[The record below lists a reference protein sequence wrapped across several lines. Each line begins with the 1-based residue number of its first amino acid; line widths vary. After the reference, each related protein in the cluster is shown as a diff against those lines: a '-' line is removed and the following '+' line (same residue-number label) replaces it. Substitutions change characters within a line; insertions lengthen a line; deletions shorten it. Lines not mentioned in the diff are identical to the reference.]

1 MLRKWG
7 VIVLALIAIPTVALA
22 QNTGKI
28 SGVVMESDT
37 GEPLPGASVVVVGTQ
52 LGTISDVDGNYFIIG
67 VPVGSYDIQASF
79 VGFSTA
85 TVSGV
90 EVSSGYTQ
98 EVNFNLAEGVQLDEI
113 IVEYE
118 RPLIQKDAIG
128 VPKIVDAEELVN
140 LPVRGAA
147 AVASIQAGVV
157 SQEGSNTL
165 NVRGGRGSEVT
176 YYIDGVKVVGSTA
189 LPQSAIQE
197 QEMIIGNISARYGD
211 AMSGII
217 NITTKSGSRKF
228 FGSIEGVTSESLD
241 DFGYNLASFAVGGPI
256 AGDKVSFFLAGE
268 YLDQAD
274 SGPRWI
280 GELGLNDDALAQLDA
295 FPSVMLAL
303 DGAGNRS
310 FIDVP
315 NTIIGG
321 DSLPVDDDGTVVVS
335 NGTIT
340 TANGVVITVPEG
352 VDASSIDPELR
363 DAADYLQTG
372 ADGETLVDR
381 SGVTVG
387 EVNRFKRQ
395 SGFDNFSLSSNLQ
408 FSLLD
413 DVRLRVGGRYVTR
426 GGDSAPFV
434 SERDMV
440 FTPNTANE
448 FRNKDAQFFATWTHY
463 LSNSTFYQ
471 LQVDYTSRTGD
482 TWDPDF
488 SKSLDSILSYGDID
502 AAPNAQLKYPMNLS
516 FTTETRIDDHDT
528 ADPADDTEFTVSV
541 PTYTQ
546 RWEDGRGPGHQTA
559 GGLVS
564 ASYGREDISTRS
576 FFDATQIRFNAT
588 ATTQV
593 GLHQLEFGGEFEQQ
607 TNRSYSSSRG
617 GAWGLAR
624 WVEDADGAEGLP
636 TGEVG
641 VTQWTDL
648 TFEQM
653 SAGYYGYN
661 FYGTEE
667 VDSEDLNGY
676 ADDCGFSV
684 SKDVPT
690 SCYDIAPHKPLY
702 YGGYI
707 QDKIEFRDIVL
718 NLGVRVDVF
727 DNNVLTL
734 FDRFSRLPLV
744 RVSDVGGAPANV
756 PGDAAP
762 YFNQNDVTGYRDRD
776 GTFYDANGQEV
787 PAGDILLSG
796 AKPRTT
802 SNIVTEDAFEDY
814 EPQVTFMPR
823 IGVSFP
829 VTNEA
834 LFFARYGVVSQR
846 PSSNS
851 FTSIAGLSSPTG
863 RINNNGLQPE
873 ETTEY
878 ELGFRQRTSARSAV
892 TISGFFRQIRG
903 LIQLDDL
910 RESFPQGYSTY
921 SNKDFGTVK
930 GVELDFDLRRSGGV
944 AVNANY
950 TLSFAQGTGSSST
963 TTSTIVWIDETPPNF
978 ISPLDFDQRHKV
990 NLSMDYRLGAG
1001 EGPTV
1006 FGAKLFE
1013 NMGFNVLGTAGSGFP
1028 YTPQIE
1034 PFSIVD
1040 SKAPVPSGGINS
1052 DRMPWTSRIDLRID
1066 RKFAAGARSTVSAF
1080 LWVQNVLDTENIQ
1093 GVWRATGLPGDDGYL
1108 STAGGQQFLSGAV
1121 PAAESL
1127 YRHRTRGTGRW
1138 GLPRL
1143 TRIGVRVDF

>member
-1 MLRKWG
+1 MFRKWG
-7 VIVLALIAIPTVALA
+7 VIFLALIAIPTVALA

-37 GEPLPGASVVVVGTQ
+37 GETLPGASVVVVGTQ
-52 LGTISDVDGNYFIIG
+52 LGTITDVDGSYFIIG

-85 TVSGV
+85 TVAGV

-98 EVNFNLAEGVQLDEI
+98 EVNFTLAEGVQLDEI

-128 VPKIVDAEELVN
+128 VPKIVDAEQIVS

-157 SQEGSNTL
+157 SQEGSETL
-165 NVRGGRGSEVT
+165 NIRGGRGSEVT

-217 NITTKSGSRKF
+217 NITTKSGARKF

-241 DFGYNLASFAVGGPI
+241 DFGYNLASFAVGGPVLNE
-256 AGDKVSFFLAGE
+256 KVSFFLAGE

-274 SGPRWI
+274 NGPRWI
-280 GELGLNDDALAQLDA
+280 GELGLNDAGLAQLDA
-295 FPSVMLAL
+295 FPTVMLAL
-303 DGAGNRS
+303 DGDGNRS

-315 NTIIGG
+315 NTMLGG
-321 DSLPVDDDGTVVVS
+321 DSLPVGDDGTVVVTD
-335 NGTIT
+335 GTIT
-340 TANGVVITVPEG
+340 TANGVSITVPDG
-352 VDASSIDPELR
+352 VDATSIDPELR
-363 DAADYLQTG
+363 DAANYLQTG
-372 ADGETLVDR
+372 PNGETLLSRD
-381 SGVTVG
+381 GTTTVG
-387 EVNRFKRQ
+387 NIDRFKRD
-395 SGFDNFSLSSNLQ
+395 SGRNNFSISSNLQ
-408 FSLLD
+408 FNLLS

-426 GGDSAPFV
+426 GGDTGGST
-434 SERDMV
+434 RDMV
-440 FTPNTANE
+440 FTPGTANE
-448 FRNKDAQFFATWTHY
+448 YRNKDAQFFATWTHY

-488 SKSLDSILSYGDID
+488 GKSLNEVLSYGDID
-502 AAPNAQLKYPMNLS
+502 AAPNAQLRYPLNLS
-516 FTTETRIDDHDT
+516 FTSETRTDDHGT
-528 ADPADDTEFTVSV
+528 ADVADDTEFTVSV

-546 RWEDGRGPGHQTA
+546 RWEDGRGPGTETA

-564 ASYGREDISTRS
+564 PSYGRYSSSRS
-576 FFDATQIRFNAT
+576 FFDASQLRFNAT

-607 TNRSYSSSRG
+607 TNRSYST
-617 GAWGLAR
+617 GAASLAR
-624 WVEDADGAEGLP
+624 WVEDADGAENLA
-636 TGEVG
+636 TGEAG

-648 TFEQM
+648 NFEQM

-661 FYGTEE
+661 FHGT
-667 VDSEDLNGY
+667 SETNSDDLNGY
-676 ADDCGFSV
+676 ADDCGVSV
-684 SKDVPT
+684 AADVPT

-734 FDRFSRLPLV
+734 FDRYSRLPLV

-756 PGDAAP
+756 PVDAAP
-762 YFNQNDVTGYRDRD
+762 YYNQNDVIGYRDRT
-776 GTFYDANGQEV
+776 GIFYDAGGQEV
-787 PAGDILLSG
+787 PAGDILLTG
-796 AKPRTT
+796 AKPQTT
-802 SNIVTEDAFEDY
+802 SNIVTEDAFVDY
-814 EPQVTFMPR
+814 EPEVTFMPR

-829 VTNEA
+829 VTDEA

-851 FTSIAGLSSPTG
+851 FSSIAALSRSTG
-863 RINNNGLQPE
+863 RLNNNGLQPE

-921 SNKDFGTVK
+921 GNKDFGTVK

-978 ISPLDFDQRHKV
+978 ISPLDFDQRHKA

-1013 NMGFNVLGTAGSGFP
+1013 NTGINILGTAGSGFP
-1028 YTPQIE
+1028 YTPQVE

-1052 DRMPWTSRIDLRID
+1052 SRMPWTTRIDLRID

-1080 LWVQNVLDTENIQ
+1080 LWVQNVLDTESVQ
-1093 GVWRATGLPGDDGYL
+1093 GVWRGTGLPGDDGYL
-1108 STAGGQQFLSGAV
+1108 STAGGAQFLSAAV

>member
-7 VIVLALIAIPTVALA
+7 VIVLALFAMPLVALA
-22 QNTGKI
+22 QNTGKV
-28 SGVVMESDT
+28 SGVVMDSET

-79 VGFSTA
+79 VGFQTS

-98 EVNFNLAEGVQLDEI
+98 EVNFTLSPGVQLDEI
-113 IVEYE
+113 VVEYE

-128 VPKIVDAEELVN
+128 VPKIVDAEEIVN

-147 AVASIQAGVV
+147 NVAKIQAGVV
-157 SQEGSNTL
+157 SQEGSGTL

-176 YYIDGVKVVGSTA
+176 YYIDGVKVVGSSA

-217 NITTKSGSRKF
+217 NITTKSGSSKF
-228 FGSIEGVTSESLD
+228 FGSIEGVTSEALD
-241 DFGYNLASFAVGGPI
+241 EFGYNLASFAVGGPVT
-256 AGDKVSFFLAGE
+256 GDKVNFFLAGE
-268 YLDQAD
+268 YLDEAD
-274 SGPRWI
+274 TSPRWQ
-280 GELGLNDDALAQLDA
+280 GELALTDAALSQLDA
-295 FPSVMLAL
+295 FPFVMLAL
-303 DGAGNRS
+303 DADGNRA
-310 FIDVP
+310 FIDIP
-315 NTIIGG
+315 NTLADG
-321 DSLPVDDDGTVVVS
+321 DSLPVDDNGVIVVN

-340 TANGVVITVPEG
+340 TANGVVINVPEG
-352 VDASSIDPELR
+352 VDAASINPEAR
-363 DAADYLQTG
+363 DAAAYLTTG
-372 ADGETLVDR
+372 DDGESLVDR
-381 SGVTVG
+381 SGATVG
-387 EVNRFKRQ
+387 EIDRFKRD
-395 SGFDNFSLSSNLQ
+395 SAYNNFSLSSNLQ

-426 GGDSAPFV
+426 GGDTGGST
-434 SERDMV
+434 RDMV
-440 FTPNTANE
+440 FTPGTANE
-448 FRNKDAQFFATWTHY
+448 YRNKDAQFFATWTHY

-488 SKSLDSILSYGDID
+488 GKSLDDVLSYGDID
-502 AAPNAQLKYPMNLS
+502 AAPNAQLRYPLNFS
-516 FTTETRIDDHDT
+516 YTSETRIDDHGT

-541 PTYTQ
+541 PTYSQ
-546 RWEDGRGPGHQTA
+546 RWEDGRGPGTETV

-564 ASYGREDISTRS
+564 PSYGRYSSGRS
-576 FFDATQIRFNAT
+576 FFDASQIRFNAT
-588 ATTQV
+588 ATTQI

-607 TNRSYSSSRG
+607 TNRAYSTGSAS
-617 GAWGLAR
+617 LAR
-624 WVEDADGAEGLP
+624 WVEDENAENLSA
-636 TGEVG
+636 GEVG

-661 FYGTEE
+661 FYGTEQ

-676 ADDCGFSV
+676 ADDCGVSV
-684 SKDVPT
+684 SADVPT
-690 SCYDIAPHKPLY
+690 SCYDIAPHKPIY

-734 FDRFSRLPLV
+734 YDRYSRLPLV

-756 PGDAAP
+756 PTDAAP
-762 YFNQNDVTGYRDRD
+762 YFNQNDVIGYRDRD
-776 GTFYDANGQEV
+776 GIFYDANGQEV
-787 PAGDILLSG
+787 PGGDILLTG

-802 SNIVTEDAFEDY
+802 SNIPTTDAFEDY

-851 FTSIAGLSSPTG
+851 FTSISGLSRSTG

-878 ELGFRQRTSARSAV
+878 ELGFRQRVGARSAM

-921 SNKDFGTVK
+921 GNKDFGTVK
-930 GVELDFDLRRSGGV
+930 GVELDFDLRRTGGV

-990 NLSMDYRLGAG
+990 NLSLDYRLGAG

-1013 NMGFNVLGTAGSGFP
+1013 NFGINVLGTAGSGFP
-1028 YTPQIE
+1028 YTPQVE

-1052 DRMPWTSRIDLRID
+1052 DRMPWTSRIDLRVD

-1080 LWVQNVLDTENIQ
+1080 LWIQNVLDTENVQ
-1093 GVWRATGLPGDDGYL
+1093 SVWRATGLPGDDGYL
-1108 STAGGQQFLSGAV
+1108 STAGGAQFLGGNV
-1121 PAAESL
+1121 PSAEAL
-1127 YRHRTRGTGRW
+1127 YRHRTRGIGSW

>member
-28 SGVVMESDT
+28 SGTVMESDT
-37 GEPLPGASVVVVGTQ
+37 GETLPGASVVVVGTQ
-52 LGTISDVDGNYFIIG
+52 LGTITDVDGNYFIIG

-79 VGFSTA
+79 VGFSTS

-98 EVNFNLAEGVQLDEI
+98 EVNFSLAEGVQLDEI

-128 VPKIVDAEELVN
+128 VPKIVDAEEIVN

-157 SQEGSNTL
+157 SQEGSGTL
-165 NVRGGRGSEVT
+165 NIRGGRGSEVT

-228 FGSIEGVTSESLD
+228 FGSLEGVTSESLD

-256 AGDKVSFFLAGE
+256 AGDNVSFFLAGE

-274 SGPRWI
+274 SGPRWM
-280 GELGLNDDALAQLDA
+280 GELQLTDSALDQLRA

-303 DGAGNRS
+303 DGDGNRVL
-310 FIDVP
+310 IDVP
-315 NTIIGG
+315 NTLAGG
-321 DSLPVDDDGTVVVS
+321 DSLPVDDSGTIVVS

-340 TANGVVITVPEG
+340 TANGVVISVPEG
-352 VDASSIDPELR
+352 VDAASIDPELR
-363 DAADYLQTG
+363 ESAAYLQTG

-381 SGVTVG
+381 NNNTVG
-387 EVNRFKRQ
+387 EIGRAKQNRAFN
-395 SGFDNFSLSSNLQ
+395 NFSLSSNLQ

-426 GGDSAPFV
+426 GGDTSTNTRDQVFAPTL
-434 SERDMV
+434 S
-440 FTPNTANE
+440 NE
-448 FRNKDAQFFATWTHY
+448 YRNKDAQFFATWTHY

-471 LQVDYTSRTGD
+471 LQLDYTSRTGD

-488 SKSLDSILSYGDID
+488 GKSLDDVLSYGDISHP
-502 AAPNAQLKYPMNLS
+502 ANASLLWS
-516 FTTETRIDDHDT
+516 LATSATSETRIDDHGT

-541 PTYTQ
+541 PTYAQ
-546 RWEDGRGPGHQTA
+546 RCVDGCFIDNETTA
-559 GGLVS
+559 NLVTPV
-564 ASYGREDISTRS
+564 YGRINSARS
-576 FFDATQIRFNAT
+576 FFDRSQIRFNAT

-607 TNRSYSSSRG
+607 TNRSFSTGSRS
-617 GAWGLAR
+617 LAR
-624 WVEDADGAEGLP
+624 WVEDADGAESLA

-653 SAGYYGYN
+653 SSSYFGYN
-661 FYGTEE
+661 FYGTEQ

-676 ADDCGFSV
+676 ADDCGF
-684 SKDVPT
+684 DTAGAAPT

-734 FDRFSRLPLV
+734 FDRYSRLPLV
-744 RVSDVGGAPANV
+744 RVSDVGGAPSNV
-756 PGDAAP
+756 PADAAP
-762 YFNQNDVTGYRDRD
+762 YFNQNDVIGYRDRS
-776 GTFYDANGQEV
+776 GIFYDSNGQEV
-787 PAGDILLSG
+787 PGGDILLTG

-802 SNIVTEDAFEDY
+802 SNVVTEEAYEDY
-814 EPQVTFMPR
+814 EPEVTFMPR

-851 FTSIAGLSSPTG
+851 FSSIASLSSPTG
-863 RINNNGLQPE
+863 RLNNNGLQPE

-878 ELGFRQRTSARSAV
+878 ELGFRQRTSARSAI

-1013 NMGFNVLGTAGSGFP
+1013 NMGINVLGTAGSGFP

-1034 PFSIVD
+1034 PFSIID

-1052 DRMPWTSRIDLRID
+1052 DRMPWTSRIDLRVD

-1080 LWVQNVLDTENIQ
+1080 LWIQNVLDTENVQ
-1093 GVWRATGLPGDDGYL
+1093 GVWRSTGLPGDDGYL
-1108 STAGGQQFLSGAV
+1108 ATSGGQQFIGGQV
-1121 PAAESL
+1121 PAAEAL